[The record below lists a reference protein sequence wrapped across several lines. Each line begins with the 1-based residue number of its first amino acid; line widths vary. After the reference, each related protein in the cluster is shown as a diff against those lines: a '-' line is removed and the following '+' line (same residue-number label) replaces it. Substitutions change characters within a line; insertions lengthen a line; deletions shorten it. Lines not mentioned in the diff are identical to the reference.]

1 MNKIKGNI
9 TGITT
14 SGNISLIDIDAN
26 GVSLSA
32 IIIGTPENTPYLI
45 KDKVISVL
53 FKESEVSIGRDIKGK
68 ISLRNCLEGP
78 IKKLENGTIFSKVTI
93 DFFGSDIMSLITVR
107 SAERL
112 DLKHGDVVT
121 AFIKS
126 NEVILMDTD
135 E

>member
-1 MNKIKGNI
+1 MNKIKGKI
-9 TGITT
+9 TGITS
-14 SGNISLIDIDAN
+14 SGNISLVDIDAY
-26 GVSLSA
+26 GISLSA
-32 IIIGTPENTPYLI
+32 IILGTSENTPYLVMGKRI
-45 KDKVISVL
+45 TVA
-53 FKESEVSIGRDIKGK
+53 FKESEVSIGRDITGK

-93 DFFGSDIMSLITVR
+93 DFFGEDVQSLITVR

-112 DLKHGDVVT
+112 DLKTGDMVT

-126 NEVILMDTD
+126 NEVILMDID